1 MGRKTRL
8 RNHILKLAAYIPV
21 VSACT
26 FSNPLHE
33 KAEVNIDFRE
43 APTSVRSSC
52 PDENL
57 ITDISLMIFDESG
70 NAEDCLWLSN
80 NTLSCC
86 TDLVINK
93 KYTFCACANFGYQVY
108 ADHIDELQE
117 TVFYIAYPDEYKEGI
132 PMAAVDEILITED
145 CSIDILL
152 QRLMAKISIRM
163 DRNRLDKDVEM
174 NVRSVRIGNCPR
186 YIKPFKDSRIDKEDD
201 AFPLGFILDDI
212 QTADLNYGIGNG
224 LSKEV
229 SLYMFENL
237 QGRSSPPIVHDSEK
251 VFDEDDPRSRTC
263 SFIEM
268 EIEYLS
274 SEKISGEKGLI
285 YRFYLGEDRNSFD
298 VRRNTHYHITV
309 TPENDGLSENSWR
322 VDKSD
327 LQDIETPFFNAY
339 PSDYIQGDIGDKI
352 HIWCEFSPADITFD
366 VGQSYMEDDRERGIY
381 DYIIDEDGHGAIL
394 TLKGPGRGLI
404 YMEAGHPV
412 NDAALFIIEVNQP

>member
-1 MGRKTRL
+1 
-8 RNHILKLAAYIPV
+8 
-21 VSACT
+21 
-26 FSNPLHE
+26 
-33 KAEVNIDFRE
+33 
-43 APTSVRSSC
+43 
-52 PDENL
+52 
-57 ITDISLMIFDESG
+57 
-70 NAEDCLWLSN
+70 
-80 NTLSCC
+80 
-86 TDLVINK
+86 
-93 KYTFCACANFGYQVY
+93 
-108 ADHIDELQE
+108 
-117 TVFYIAYPDEYKEGI
+117 
-132 PMAAVDEILITED
+132 
-145 CSIDILL
+145 
-152 QRLMAKISIRM
+152 
-163 DRNRLDKDVEM
+163 M

-268 EIEYLS
+268 GIEYLS

-352 HIWCEFSPADITFD
+352 HIWCEFSPADIPFD